1 MRSNLH
7 KTFRSPFCTIFPR
20 PKASLNLLA
29 ALHSVEKRNSERNVS
44 ASNMHDNNFTRRTK
58 GSVHTAIQFTGSS
71 YIQTISGRAKPV
83 TRRGASMREDKKGI
97 ATRFFLL
104 EIKQGNCVS
113 LFSLAFFLCSTHS
126 SLAILDIEK
135 CSTPAPGGKIRFP
148 PPHMWIRFEFTHVE
162 SMCIKKWSDDE
173 SIMSES
179 SSSPRVAL
187 ESTGTL
193 NLLEHSRRSFHYCC
207 VNINSA
213 TLISLMKTRRRRKF
227 GKVLRDETRLLKWAR
242 GESIGETLFVRCQPD
257 GLDLC
262 VGFDEGFLM
271 SLVGGEDEFCAAQ
284 LCRSR
289 SKGSDGLHH
298 RMIWFCVGRA
308 ARSSR
313 STRCDV
319 WLGSCLWLLEK
330 VKLIEFS
337 VEESKLFCIPQ
348 RTQFHFCFCPPC
360 WFTLISDSVIAHLF
374 NIDSRQP
381 PSIILTR

>member
-1 MRSNLH
+1 
-7 KTFRSPFCTIFPR
+7 
-20 PKASLNLLA
+20 
-29 ALHSVEKRNSERNVS
+29 
-44 ASNMHDNNFTRRTK
+44 MHDNNFTRRTK

-262 VGFDEGFLM
+262 VGFDEGFFDVSGGRRTSSALHNFVVLGRRVPTVCIIEWFDFVLEELRGHRGRLDAM
-271 SLVGGEDEFCAAQ
+271 SGWGVVCDYLRKLNWLNSA
-284 LCRSR
+284 
-289 SKGSDGLHH
+289 SKSQNFFAFH
-298 RMIWFCVGRA
+298 REL
-308 ARSSR
+308 S
-313 STRCDV
+313 
-319 WLGSCLWLLEK
+319 
-330 VKLIEFS
+330 
-337 VEESKLFCIPQ
+337 
-348 RTQFHFCFCPPC
+348 FCPPC